1 MKGAQHRS
9 VLDRDRA
16 GESSRP
22 ALARIE
28 ATLAIEWLGLGGSV
42 DSARV
47 WRITRAEPHRWS
59 HAPCKRFNSN
69 VRARC
74 PGSAKS
80 VSRSY

>member
-1 MKGAQHRS
+1 MRRGRVDSLRRLKS
-9 VLDRDRA
+9 KK
-16 GESSRP
+16 RP
-22 ALARIE
+22 AE
-28 ATLAIEWLGLGGSV
+28 
-42 DSARV
+42 ARV

-80 VSRSY
+80 VSRSHWCAAVHKIAALPT